1 MLKYSDTEHCITMD
15 TTSGFV
21 NLLNN
26 QSFVDLDSPEPV
38 WFSTTPSSDQSAVKE
53 RRKWSPI
60 EDKILIGAWLNTS
73 KDPVVSNEQKVGAF
87 WKRIQEYYNSSP
99 QLVGTT
105 PRELGQCKQ
114 GWARINEQVC
124 KFVGCFEAALR
135 EQRSGQNDDDVM
147 KAALDIFYNDYSIKF
162 NLEHAWR
169 ELRHDKK
176 WCSTFLAKDTVKEKR
191 KQTVE
196 VDGEDEVGAA
206 EPRPMGVKASKA
218 ASKRKKSGREEELE
232 KLQGILEKKDKISK
246 QKVLERLLAKNDPLS
261 EMETSLKLK
270 LMSEML

>member
-1 MLKYSDTEHCITMD
+1 MD
-15 TTSGFV
+15 TTSCFV
-21 NLLNN
+21 NLLNK
-26 QSFVDLDSPEPV
+26 QSFDDLDSPEPA
-38 WFSTTPSSDQSAVKE
+38 WFSTTPSSDQFAVKE

-87 WKRIQEYYNSSP
+87 WKRIQY
-99 QLVGTT
+99 G
-105 PRELGQCKQ
+105 
-114 GWARINEQVC
+114 
-124 KFVGCFEAALR
+124 LR
-135 EQRSGQNDDDVM
+135 KQRSGQNDDDVM

-162 NLEHAWR
+162 KLEHAWR

-270 LMSEML
+270 LVQYKVSVFSTTDAFGVVKVFCS

>member
-1 MLKYSDTEHCITMD
+1 
-15 TTSGFV
+15 
-21 NLLNN
+21 
-26 QSFVDLDSPEPV
+26 
-38 WFSTTPSSDQSAVKE
+38 
-53 RRKWSPI
+53 
-60 EDKILIGAWLNTS
+60 
-73 KDPVVSNEQKVGAF
+73 
-87 WKRIQEYYNSSP
+87 
-99 QLVGTT
+99 
-105 PRELGQCKQ
+105 
-114 GWARINEQVC
+114 
-124 KFVGCFEAALR
+124 
-135 EQRSGQNDDDVM
+135 M

>member
-26 QSFVDLDSPEPV
+26 QSVVDLESPEV
-38 WFSTTPSSDQSAVKE
+38 DTTPSSDQSAVKE
-53 RRKWSPI
+53 RRKWTMKD
-60 EDKILIGAWLNTS
+60 DKILIGAWLNTS
-73 KDPVVSNEQKVGAF
+73 KDPVVSNEQKGGAF
-87 WKRIQEYYNSSP
+87 WKRIQDYYNSSP
-99 QLVGTT
+99 QLVGTI

-114 GWARINEQVC
+114 RWARINDLVC
-124 KFVGCFEAALR
+124 KFVGSYEAALR

-169 ELRHDKK
+169 ELRRDRK
-176 WCSTFLAKDTVKEKR
+176 WCSTNLSKDTVKEKR

-196 VDGEDEVGAA
+196 VDGEDDVGVA
-206 EPRPMGVKASKA
+206 ERRPMGVKASKA
-218 ASKRKKSGREEELE
+218 ACKKKKSGREEELE
-232 KLQGILEKKDKISK
+232 KIQGILDTKHKISK
-246 QKVLERLLAKNDPLS
+246 EKVLARLLAKSDPLS

-270 LMSEML
+270 LMSEMF